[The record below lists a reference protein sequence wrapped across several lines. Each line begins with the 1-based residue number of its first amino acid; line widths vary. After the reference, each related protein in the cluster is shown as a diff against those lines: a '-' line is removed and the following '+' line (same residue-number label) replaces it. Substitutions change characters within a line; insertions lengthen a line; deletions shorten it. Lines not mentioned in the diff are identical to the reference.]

1 MTTYRQQQGF
11 TLIEMLV
18 VVMIVATISAMS
30 VLAINQAFGR
40 RYVAEA
46 DRLLIWLQQLSENA
60 ALQGSA
66 YGVISEDMEPGSQL
80 RAVIYYRN
88 RWVAVTA
95 PAPFPLSDDAA
106 LKWLVEFDEDEQLLP
121 QQQEGSS
128 LDNAGELGEDELL
141 LPEIAFLP
149 DGYIEPQGAIE
160 LSFTGTEETFVYRW
174 ADGDRTYPTLF
185 LDRESRA
192 SQQSLG
198 YSND

>member
-46 DRLLIWLQQLSENA
+46 DRLLIWRQQLSESA

-66 YGVISEDMEPGSQL
+66 YGVISDEMESGSQL

-95 PAPFPLSDDAA
+95 PAPFPLSDDAV
-106 LKWLVEFDEDEQLLP
+106 LNWLVAFDEDEQLLP
-121 QQQEGSS
+121 QQQEDSS
-128 LDNAGELGEDELL
+128 LANSGELDEDKLL

-149 DGYIEPQGAIE
+149 DGYIEPQGTIE
-160 LSFTGTEETFVYRW
+160 LSFTNSEETFVYRW
-174 ADGDRTYPTLF
+174 GGEDQIDSTLF
-185 LDRESRA
+185 LARESGA
-192 SQQSLG
+192 PQQ
-198 YSND
+198 

>member
-1 MTTYRQQQGF
+1 MTTLRQQQGF

-66 YGVISEDMEPGSQL
+66 YGVISDEMESGSQL

-95 PAPFPLSDDAA
+95 PAPFPLSDDAV
-106 LKWLVEFDEDEQLLP
+106 LNWLVAFDEDEQLLP
-121 QQQEGSS
+121 QQQEDSS
-128 LDNAGELGEDELL
+128 LANSGELDEDKLL

-149 DGYIEPQGAIE
+149 DGYIEPQGTIE
-160 LSFTGTEETFVYRW
+160 LSFTNSEETFVYRW
-174 ADGDRTYPTLF
+174 GGEDQIDSTLF
-185 LDRESRA
+185 LARESGA
-192 SQQSLG
+192 PQQ
-198 YSND
+198 

>member
-66 YGVISEDMEPGSQL
+66 YGVISDEMESGSQL

-95 PAPFPLSDDAA
+95 PAPFPLSDDAV
-106 LKWLVEFDEDEQLLP
+106 LNWLVAFDEDEQLLP
-121 QQQEGSS
+121 QQQEDSS
-128 LDNAGELGEDELL
+128 LANSGELDEDKLL

-149 DGYIEPQGAIE
+149 DGYVEPQGTIE
-160 LSFTGTEETFVYRW
+160 LSFTNSEETFVYRW
-174 ADGDRTYPTLF
+174 GGEDQIDSTLF
-185 LDRESRA
+185 LARESGAPR
-192 SQQSLG
+192 Q
-198 YSND
+198 

>member
-66 YGVISEDMEPGSQL
+66 YGVISDEMESGSQL

-95 PAPFPLSDDAA
+95 PAPFPLSDDAV
-106 LKWLVEFDEDEQLLP
+106 LNWLVAFDEDEQLLP
-121 QQQEGSS
+121 QQQEDSS
-128 LDNAGELGEDELL
+128 LANSGELDEDKLL

-149 DGYIEPQGAIE
+149 DGYIEPQGTIE
-160 LSFTGTEETFVYRW
+160 LSFTNSEETFVYRW
-174 ADGDRTYPTLF
+174 GGEDQIDSTPF
-185 LDRESRA
+185 LARESGA
-192 SQQSLG
+192 PQQ
-198 YSND
+198 